1 MPAPAN
7 AGLHRYIKDLAHV
20 RMELDALK
28 TVERDE
34 VVKKFEL
41 RVKAPTRSG
50 QPGQQHMP
58 TNWFDMVYPRY
69 SPSILSDDYTIPSQ
83 MSVEVPAGTSNSNNN
98 SNVRWSFL
106 FPSAPLVVGHQAPGR
121 VFCLG
126 RARRRRVCQVRVRCR
141 APRDRP
147 SATQPVRFLRI
158 RFIYMSLTLAQNR
171 VYRRNL

>member
-1 MPAPAN
+1 MNGPSPSSSSIETFSMPSQSRV
-7 AGLHRYIKDLAHV
+7 L
-20 RMELDALK
+20 
-28 TVERDE
+28 TV
-34 VVKKFEL
+34 VVSQSRFS
-41 RVKAPTRSG
+41 VSTAPTRSG
-50 QPGQQHMP
+50 QPGQQHMS